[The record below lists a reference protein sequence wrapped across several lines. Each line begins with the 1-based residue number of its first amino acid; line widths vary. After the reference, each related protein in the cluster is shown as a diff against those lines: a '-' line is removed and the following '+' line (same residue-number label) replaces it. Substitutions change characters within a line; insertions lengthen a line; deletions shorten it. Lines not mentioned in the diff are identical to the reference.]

1 MTISNRVVWSEG
13 LFLRPQHFQQQERY
27 LERHVEIR
35 ATALR
40 AHGWGFTELELER
53 DLLATGKL
61 AIRRARGVFPDGT
74 PFSMPDDDAVPPA
87 LDVPAATR
95 DRTVFL
101 AVPLRRAGAV
111 EVAPAGRSRDVTR
124 LQRGE
129 IEVRDNAG
137 VTDEP
142 APMEVASVNARLLVE
157 GEPIDEYACIP
168 LVRVTE
174 CKADRQVLLDDR
186 FIPTVLRAG
195 AAPVL
200 ASFVREMQ
208 GLLHQRG
215 EALGGRVTASG
226 RSATAEVADYLMLQ
240 AINRYE
246 PVATHLAVSGVV
258 HPEDLFCFAAAL
270 AGELATYTLP
280 AKRPNPL
287 EPYRHENLRATFDP
301 LFASVRSVLSA
312 VLEQNAVSIPLEL
325 KRFGIRVG
333 VVADKSLYDSA
344 VFVLAARAD
353 LPAEEFRRS
362 FVPQVKVGPVERIA
376 NLVNLGLPGLST
388 RAMPSPP
395 RQVPYHAGFQ
405 YFELEQGGELWTQL
419 KSAGGIAV
427 HVAGEFPGLQLELW
441 AVRGQVS

>member
-1 MTISNRVVWSEG
+1 MTINNRVVWSEG

-40 AHGWGFTELELER
+40 AHGWGFSEIEFER
-53 DLLATGKL
+53 DLLGTGKL
-61 AIRRARGVFPDGT
+61 ALRRARGVFPDGT
-74 PFSMPDDDAVPPA
+74 PFSMPDDDPLPPA
-87 LDVPAATR
+87 LEVPPNTR

-101 AVPLRRAGAV
+101 ALPLRRAGAV
-111 EVAPAGRSRDVTR
+111 EIASAGDRREVAR

-129 IEVRDNAG
+129 LEVRDNAG

-142 APMEVASVNARLLVE
+142 ALMEVAALNPRLLVE
-157 GEPIDEYACIP
+157 GEPVDEFACIP
-168 LVRVTE
+168 VARVIE
-174 CKADRQVLLDDR
+174 CRADRQLLLDDR
-186 FIPTVLRAG
+186 FIPTVVRSA

-200 ASFVREMQ
+200 AAFLREMH

-226 RSATAEVADYLMLQ
+226 RSASAEVGDYLMLQ

-246 PVATHLAVSGVV
+246 PVAAHLATGGTL
-258 HPEDLFCFAAAL
+258 HPEDLYCFGASL

-280 AKRPNPL
+280 GKRPATL
-287 EPYRHENLRATFDP
+287 EPYRHDDLRASFEP
-301 LFASVRSVLSA
+301 LFMAVRGVLSA
-312 VLEQNAVSIPLEL
+312 VLEQSAVSIPLEL

-333 VVADKSLYDSA
+333 VVADRTLYDSA

-353 LPAEEFRRS
+353 LPTEEFRRAL
-362 FVPQVKVGPVERIA
+362 VPQVKVGPVERIA
-376 NLVNLGLPGLST
+376 NLVNLGLPGLGL
-388 RAMPSPP
+388 RPMPAPP
-395 RQVPYHAGFQ
+395 RQIPYHAGFQ
-405 YFELEQGGELWTQL
+405 YFELEQGGELWQQL
-419 KSAGGIAV
+419 RQGGGIAL

-441 AVRGQVS
+441 AIRG